1 MKEERR
7 YQHRN
12 DYYIHDNLA
21 RKTSVEEERRQKT
34 LERIREQNAKNA
46 KNNVR
51 AVTRLNYGIDLFSA
65 VVLSLALVCIFYF
78 GLQYLTLNSKI
89 AETNKSVSALSK
101 TYTSMQNRNDEAYRA
116 VEDTVSIE
124 NVYVT
129 AVKELGMVYPGENQI
144 VTYNYSEEGYVR
156 QYQKLPEK

>member
-7 YQHRN
+7 YQRRN
-12 DYYIHDNLA
+12 SEYVHDNLA
-21 RKTSVEEERRQKT
+21 RKLSVDEERRQRS
-34 LERIREQNAKNA
+34 LERIRERNAKNV
-46 KNNVR
+46 KENER

-65 VVLSLALVCIFYF
+65 VVLSLALACILYF

-89 AETNKSVSALSK
+89 AEANKSVNALGK

-124 NVYVT
+124 QVYVT
-129 AVKELGMVYPGENQI
+129 AVKDLGMVYPSEDQI
-144 VTYNYSEEGYVR
+144 VNYKYVEEGYVR
-156 QYQKLPEK
+156 QYHTLPEK